1 MIIQLIY
8 VKSWPRSSRTSGS
21 LVFARCPILQLFAP
35 LVAQQSKR
43 SDHGSNA
50 NSSRQLSRKLVVGSR
65 YYSLL
70 TTQTTQSD
78 TNILKIPMVDIQLYQ
93 SDKPWLPEVS
103 GDQLE

>member
-43 SDHGSNA
+43 SDHDHGPNA

-78 TNILKIPMVDIQLYQ
+78 ANILKIPIVDIQLYQ
-93 SDKPWLPEVS
+93 SDKPWLQEAS
-103 GDQLE
+103 GD